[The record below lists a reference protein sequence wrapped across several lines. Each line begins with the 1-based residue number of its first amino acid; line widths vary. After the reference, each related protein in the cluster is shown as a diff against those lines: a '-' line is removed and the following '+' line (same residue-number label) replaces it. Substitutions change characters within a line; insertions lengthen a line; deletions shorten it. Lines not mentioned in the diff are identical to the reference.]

1 MQVLIFFIIF
11 LICLFFYIHIN
22 HHLQVSNLNDV
33 YEIDNGTSKEKLENI
48 LNLRQPVIIHTDYSE
63 WLNILD
69 KSATD
74 LSQCMVNIR
83 NVSSS
88 SNPLYAPLNYSKSKE
103 LMAKDEEKIYYSE
116 QNKDLLEQTK
126 ITNILSK
133 NDNYFRPPLQYSK
146 EYDLLFGS
154 ENTCTPL
161 KYNLNHRN
169 FYFISSDSCTLFL
182 ASPKNY
188 DNLEIVEDYYNNEFR
203 SEIKVDKSREKI
215 DFIEINLTLGQ
226 VINIPP
232 YWFFSFKFNKNTQII
247 SLKYETYMSALSHC
261 HINLMQ
267 LLQNQNTTHVSTKKH
282 VSFSDLDT
290 IFEIPK
296 E

>member
-1 MQVLIFFIIF
+1 MQILIFFIIF
-11 LICLFFYIHIN
+11 LICLFFYIHVN

-116 QNKDLLEQTK
+116 QNRDLLEQTK

-247 SLKYETYMSALSHC
+247 SLKYETYMSTISHF

-267 LLQNQNTTHVSTKKH
+267 LLQKQNTTHVSTKKH